1 MSEELVKY
9 ETHKT
14 NSLTDIVQIGAWSG
28 APEGGYQFTFQIDW
42 EKWEDYKGG
51 IASHEKHT
59 PKDAWH
65 IMNSLVWF
73 SLSGKQIEDLYL
85 MAVSKED
92 FKDYLEVQ
100 KSGMYNMMSPDA
112 IMASGLDRNV
122 YMEILSNY
130 SELKEKFD

>member
-42 EKWEDYKGG
+42 EKWEDYKGD

-85 MAVSKED
+85 MH
-92 FKDYLEVQ
+92 LER
-100 KSGMYNMMSPDA
+100 K
-112 IMASGLDRNV
+112 IKGLESMDRVKV
-122 YMEILSNY
+122 YEPVLVDLNGD
-130 SELKEKFD
+130 KV

>member
-1 MSEELVKY
+1 MY
-9 ETHKT
+9 
-14 NSLTDIVQIGAWSG
+14 GATVTR
-28 APEGGYQFTFQIDW
+28 QM
-42 EKWEDYKGG
+42 
-51 IASHEKHT
+51 
-59 PKDAWH
+59 PKEV
-65 IMNSLVWF
+65 IS
-73 SLSGKQIEDLYL
+73 

-122 YMEILSNY
+122 YMEIISNY

>member
-1 MSEELVKY
+1 MYGQTV
-9 ETHKT
+9 TR
-14 NSLTDIVQIGAWSG
+14 QM
-28 APEGGYQFTFQIDW
+28 P
-42 EKWEDYKGG
+42 KGG
-51 IASHEKHT
+51 DK
-59 PKDAWH
+59 
-65 IMNSLVWF
+65 
-73 SLSGKQIEDLYL
+73 